1 MKTSDCTRNRFIALP
16 ARFDQV
22 NFRTPHLFFV
32 FGSYESR
39 WTILNLYSSIYRL
52 SIENWSLFNM
62 SLSYYV
68 LRLAFYI
75 TLKSVG
81 YMCNTA
87 CAFVHALSIVKDF
100 SCSYSPHKSPSWWWH
115 NHYTL
120 WRLTASVT
128 DDYGDHVRRNF
139 QQCTRYP
146 FSISSNLNR
155 WCSFETGNIMCV
167 EMWCYLLIRSD
178 LREF

>member
-1 MKTSDCTRNRFIALP
+1 MDHIKLVEQHFI
-16 ARFDQV
+16 
-22 NFRTPHLFFV
+22 
-32 FGSYESR
+32 Y
-39 WTILNLYSSIYRL
+39 IYIDWL
-52 SIENWSLFNM
+52 SIENWSLFKYELIILCSKISILYNLEIRM
-62 SLSYYV
+62 L
-68 LRLAFYI
+68 
-75 TLKSVG
+75 

-87 CAFVHALSIVKDF
+87 CAFVHALSIVKDC

-128 DDYGDHVRRNF
+128 DDYGDHVRHNF

-155 WCSFETGNIMCV
+155 WCSFETGNIVCV
-167 EMWCYLLIRSD
+167 ETWYYLLIRSD